1 MVVCRSESG
10 IVTKR
15 LSGCHWDVS
24 WSEGVM
30 DGEESGE
37 YIEKAEL
44 SCVGGSELSKM
55 GGVTEGKTPF
65 KYMVE
70 RGEKCT
76 RTLRVLA
83 VQ

>member
-15 LSGCHWDVS
+15 LSGCYWDVG

-30 DGEESGE
+30 HAEDSGE

-55 GGVTEGKTPF
+55 GGATEGKTPF
-65 KYMVE
+65 KYM
-70 RGEKCT
+70 G
-76 RTLRVLA
+76 RTW
-83 VQ
+83 